1 MSEDVVVDRVER
13 VERPLASRVCRRC
26 NRRLSASAS
35 VQNGMGRVCRLK
47 AGVEPEQLKLGLFGE
62 EETAMGGIDSV
73 IEPMGEEDIAS
84 MERWNEREEEI
95 DRLRARV
102 AELEEGRCSTPGAIT
117 PAIAARRLT
126 GLLSRSTPSVS
137 EWRWSREWHRMF
149 LPHRRLRRR

>member
-102 AELEEGRCSTPGAIT
+102 AELEEALFDAWSNHPSYRSAETD
-117 PAIAARRLT
+117 RLA
-126 GLLSRSTPSVS
+126 L
-137 EWRWSREWHRMF
+137 EIDAK
-149 LPHRRLRRR
+149 RLGMEVEP

>member
-102 AELEEGRCSTPGAIT
+102 AELEEGLRPFAEMIL
-117 PAIAARRLT
+117 PLDAVQAAQYVWKRDIDRACHL
-126 GLLSRSTPSVS
+126 
-137 EWRWSREWHRMF
+137 
-149 LPHRRLRRR
+149 LRREVEP